1 MSAMRTPEQ
10 PAATIC
16 WFRQNY
22 DHGKTTPEFEV
33 WTTNLWLSLL
43 HLQTISVTRS
53 NKYSVQ
59 EIQLE
64 KVAIIHCSFSRSYL
78 YRYRYC
84 RGIQKRYLRCAV
96 TMNGFSFLIQSTVI
110 ATLFLDAN
118 AFVVNNHHLH
128 VHHHHSTLQ
137 VFPKLSKPQQLPT
150 TTGVSPLVRFSSITA
165 ASDAH
170 DNDSND
176 SDRATTVTGTGTAT
190 ITNEIFNLVKS
201 IVGAGVLSL
210 PYGIAT
216 YGNAPSAILP
226 AIALIAIFGLLSG
239 YGFGLIGR
247 VCALTKSTSYKTAW
261 ETSISPSTS
270 YIPAVAVTFKTICA
284 TLAYS
289 MILGDTFYSL
299 LGSIGITH
307 LSKTMVLSTVT
318 ATVLLPLCLLK
329 NLSSLAPF
337 SLLGSLGMVY
347 TAIAMFIRYVGP
359 TYKLSSSAAAAGMY
373 LTDLPIH
380 LQPKFGTIGAM
391 GVLTPVTSILLGML
405 STSYMAHFNAPKF
418 YNELYNNTVP
428 RFMKVVASSFGIS
441 IALFTFIGSIGFLTF
456 GSNASGFILNNYST
470 KDVLMSLSRVAVAV
484 SLVGSYP
491 LAFVGARDGL
501 MDVLSIRNKS
511 SNKILNTITVA
522 LLSAITAAALII
534 PDVSFVLAFAGY
546 VNANLMTTT
555 ENFLVPEFTI

>member
-1 MSAMRTPEQ
+1 MIEISHTDQ
-10 PAATIC
+10 PSPIFCVPPLNNVSKMMKGLFLLLRAIVASTLFIHTNGFAVTNHHCYHLATTTLS
-16 WFRQNY
+16 
-22 DHGKTTPEFEV
+22 HGRRSIP
-33 WTTNLWLSLL
+33 NLPQPPARPFVS
-43 HLQTISVTRS
+43 SS
-53 NKYSVQ
+53 
-59 EIQLE
+59 
-64 KVAIIHCSFSRSYL
+64 
-78 YRYRYC
+78 
-84 RGIQKRYLRCAV
+84 RGI
-96 TMNGFSFLIQSTVI
+96 SSTV
-110 ATLFLDAN
+110 TS
-118 AFVVNNHHLH
+118 VNDDD
-128 VHHHHSTLQ
+128 SIQIDTRG
-137 VFPKLSKPQQLPT
+137 SI
-150 TTGVSPLVRFSSITA
+150 SSSSSA
-165 ASDAH
+165 
-170 DNDSND
+170 
-176 SDRATTVTGTGTAT
+176 TVTAGTGTAT

-216 YGNAPSAILP
+216 YGNAPSAIWP
-226 AIALIAIFGLLSG
+226 AIVLISIFGILSG

-247 VCALTKSTSYKTAW
+247 VCALTETTSYKSAW
-261 ETSISPSTS
+261 ESSISPSTS

-307 LSKTMVLSTVT
+307 LSKTMILSTVT

-347 TAIAMFIRYVGP
+347 TAIAMLIRYVGP
-359 TYKLSSSAAAAGMY
+359 TYKLPSAGAAAAGMY
-373 LTDLPIH
+373 IADLPLH
-380 LQPKFGTIGAM
+380 LQPKFGTIGAV

-418 YNELYNNTVP
+418 YNELSNNTIP

-501 MDVLSIRNKS
+501 IDVFSIRNKS
-511 SNKILNTITVA
+511 SNKVLNTITVA
-522 LLSAITAAALII
+522 LLAAITTAALII

-546 VNANLMTTT
+546 VTACLNDHLQNAQ
-555 ENFLVPEFTI
+555 I

>member
-1 MSAMRTPEQ
+1 M
-10 PAATIC
+10 ATTI
-16 WFRQNY
+16 FLLFFFTTTTTTT
-22 DHGKTTPEFEV
+22 HGFVPTHYPT
-33 WTTNLWLSLL
+33 
-43 HLQTISVTRS
+43 
-53 NKYSVQ
+53 
-59 EIQLE
+59 
-64 KVAIIHCSFSRSYL
+64 
-78 YRYRYC
+78 
-84 RGIQKRYLRCAV
+84 AV
-96 TMNGFSFLIQSTVI
+96 STQRWSSSSSSSSSSS
-110 ATLFLDAN
+110 
-118 AFVVNNHHLH
+118 NHHSHLPNSRKMH
-128 VHHHHSTLQ
+128 TKVL
-137 VFPKLSKPQQLPT
+137 FPVTPSIANT
-150 TTGVSPLVRFSSITA
+150 VRLYSSIT
-165 ASDAH
+165 STSSH
-170 DNDSND
+170 TNDDDDD
-176 SDRATTVTGTGTAT
+176 SVTTSSTGTTTTIGTGTAT
-190 ITNEIFNLVKS
+190 VTNEIFNLVKS

-226 AIALIAIFGLLSG
+226 AIGLITLFGILSG

-247 VCALTKSTSYKTAW
+247 VCALTNTTSYKSAW

-270 YIPAVAVTFKTICA
+270 YIPAIAVTFKTMCA
-284 TLAYS
+284 ILAYS
-289 MILGDTFYSL
+289 MILGDTFHSL

-307 LSKTMVLSTVT
+307 FSKTMVLSTVT

-347 TAIAMFIRYVGP
+347 TAIAMFIRYMGP
-359 TYKLSSSAAAAGMY
+359 TYKLGLSTGTAGMY
-373 LTDLPIH
+373 IADLPKH
-380 LQPKFGTIGAM
+380 LQPQFGNVGAM

-418 YNELYNNTVP
+418 YNELSNNTIP

-456 GSNASGFILNNYST
+456 GSHASGFILNNYST

-501 MDVLSIRNKS
+501 LDVLSIKNKS
-511 SNKILNTITVA
+511 SNTVLNTITVG
-522 LLSAITAAALII
+522 LLTAITAAALII

-546 VNANLMTTT
+546 VIIVL
-555 ENFLVPEFTI
+555 I

>member
-1 MSAMRTPEQ
+1 LQLFLLLLLLLLFLISRERDRPYIDHPISTAKGYPENMKVFLLLFR
-10 PAATIC
+10 PIVLTTLFIYTNGFVVTNHHYHYLATTTLSHGRIL
-16 WFRQNY
+16 QNLPRWSSSSIIASTSI
-22 DHGKTTPEFEV
+22 TTPYV
-33 WTTNLWLSLL
+33 SDDSNQIDSSSSSSISSSSSSSTATTTTTTNG
-43 HLQTISVTRS
+43 
-53 NKYSVQ
+53 
-59 EIQLE
+59 
-64 KVAIIHCSFSRSYL
+64 A
-78 YRYRYC
+78 
-84 RGIQKRYLRCAV
+84 GA
-96 TMNGFSFLIQSTVI
+96 
-110 ATLFLDAN
+110 
-118 AFVVNNHHLH
+118 
-128 VHHHHSTLQ
+128 
-137 VFPKLSKPQQLPT
+137 
-150 TTGVSPLVRFSSITA
+150 
-165 ASDAH
+165 
-170 DNDSND
+170 
-176 SDRATTVTGTGTAT
+176 GTAT

-226 AIALIAIFGLLSG
+226 AILLISIFGVLSG

-247 VCALTKSTSYKTAW
+247 VCALTQTTSYKSAW

-270 YIPAVAVTFKTICA
+270 YIPAIAVTFKTICA

-307 LSKTMVLSTVT
+307 LSKTVVLSTVT

-347 TAIAMFIRYVGP
+347 TAIAMLIRYVGP
-359 TYKLSSSAAAAGMY
+359 TYKLPSAGMTGAAAAGMY
-373 LTDLPIH
+373 LSDLPIH
-380 LQPKFGTIGAM
+380 LQPNFGTIGAM

-418 YNELYNNTVP
+418 YNELYDNTIP

-501 MDVLSIRNKS
+501 MDVFSIRNKS
-511 SNKILNTITVA
+511 SNKVLNTITVA
-522 LLSAITAAALII
+522 LLSAITTAALII

-546 VNANLMTTT
+546 VTSMCKNIINHSLIRIGTYHFYHLFSISTTFVT
-555 ENFLVPEFTI
+555 ALHWVMH